1 MSYCD
6 GIISKAI
13 SDFGCG
19 TPAAKGIERVGW
31 LINRADIDFA
41 SVAFSETS
49 KNVLTALPL
58 HSGKK
63 AYTVTQKG
71 NTPFTG
77 SKSSAVVGTYG
88 VTTDN
93 NIVLAL
99 LNNDKESSD
108 IVDSLLQGEFVFIA
122 EYKDKGADRSSAFR
136 VFGFYNGLLASGCEH
151 DPYGDAYAGAVVTLT
166 ESGAPQ
172 YALYLGE
179 SYTAGK
185 TIIDGLVAP
194 AA

>member
-122 EYKDKGADRSSAFR
+122 EYKDKGADRASAFR
-136 VFGFYNGLLASGCEH
+136 VCGFYNGLLASACEH

>member
-49 KNVLTALPL
+49 KNVLTAFPL

-122 EYKDKGADRSSAFR
+122 EYKDKGADRASAFR
-136 VFGFYNGLLASGCEH
+136 VIGFYNGLLASACEH

>member
-58 HSGKK
+58 RSGKFQS
-63 AYTVTQKG
+63 TL
-71 NTPFTG
+71 PR
-77 SKSSAVVGTYG
+77 
-88 VTTDN
+88 
-93 NIVLAL
+93 
-99 LNNDKESSD
+99 
-108 IVDSLLQGEFVFIA
+108 GE
-122 EYKDKGADRSSAFR
+122 
-136 VFGFYNGLLASGCEH
+136 
-151 DPYGDAYAGAVVTLT
+151 
-166 ESGAPQ
+166 
-172 YALYLGE
+172 
-179 SYTAGK
+179 
-185 TIIDGLVAP
+185 
-194 AA
+194 

>member
-58 HSGKK
+58 RSGKK

-93 NIVLAL
+93 NIVFAL

-122 EYKDKGADRSSAFR
+122 EYKDKGADRASAFR
-136 VFGFYNGLLASGCEH
+136 VFGFYNGLLASACEH

-179 SYTAGK
+179 NYTAGK

>member
-41 SVAFSETS
+41 SVAFSETK

-58 HSGKK
+58 KSGKK

-77 SKSSAVVGTYG
+77 TKSSAVVGTYG
-88 VTTDN
+88 TTVDNSVT
-93 NIVLAL
+93 IAL
-99 LNNDKESSD
+99 LNNDAETAD
-108 IVDSLLQGEFVFIA
+108 VVDSLLQGEFVFIA
-122 EYKDKGADRSSAFR
+122 EYKDKGSDRASAFR
-136 VFGFYNGLLASGCEH
+136 LFGFYNGLLASACEH

-185 TIIDGLVAP
+185 TLIDGLVASV
-194 AA
+194 

>member
-49 KNVLTALPL
+49 KNVLTAFPL

-77 SKSSAVVGTYG
+77 SKSSAVVGT
-88 VTTDN
+88 
-93 NIVLAL
+93 
-99 LNNDKESSD
+99 
-108 IVDSLLQGEFVFIA
+108 
-122 EYKDKGADRSSAFR
+122 
-136 VFGFYNGLLASGCEH
+136 
-151 DPYGDAYAGAVVTLT
+151 
-166 ESGAPQ
+166 
-172 YALYLGE
+172 
-179 SYTAGK
+179 
-185 TIIDGLVAP
+185 
-194 AA
+194 